1 MGIGKAADAVDQT
14 DYVCGEL
21 SKQIRSVGLLK
32 FRERSVFA
40 TCETNKGLCSKA
52 RDFKLMCSIDYNYL
66 EVTRCFA
73 NELNGVRSRYCMRY
87 FRG

>member
-1 MGIGKAADAVDQT
+1 VGIGKAADAVDQT

-40 TCETNKGLCSKA
+40 TCETNKGLPQ
-52 RDFKLMCSIDYNYL
+52 KLGISSSC
-66 EVTRCFA
+66 
-73 NELNGVRSRYCMRY
+73 VRSITII
-87 FRG
+87 